1 MEIMNIRK
9 SANVITDDAVKFVT
23 GIENIEVFL
32 EENDEWQFHYSK
44 VTEIHWNSEKRQLDV
59 TINPPCC
66 VGIEYDR
73 KKVEVFLDFH
83 FTDVIDLKWE
93 YTQED
98 YAYDISMKEINGFL
112 ETWFA
117 FITLD
122 ITSKGVTVDKPRF
135 EPIKKT

>member
-1 MEIMNIRK
+1 MRK
-9 SANVITDDAVKFVT
+9 SANMITDDAVKFVT

-32 EENDEWQFHYSK
+32 KENDEWQFHFSK

-73 KKVEVFLDFH
+73 KKEEVFLDFH

-93 YTQED
+93 YTQDDFADE
-98 YAYDISMKEINGFL
+98 ISMKEFHGFL
-112 ETWFA
+112 ETWFD
-117 FITLD
+117 FITLR
-122 ITSKGVTVDKPRF
+122 ITSKGVIVDKPRF
-135 EPIKKT
+135 VLGKEK

>member
-1 MEIMNIRK
+1 MRK
-9 SANVITDDAVKFVT
+9 SANMITDDAVSSLQALR
-23 GIENIEVFL
+23 ISRSFL
-32 EENDEWQFHYSK
+32 KKTMNGNSIFSK

-93 YTQED
+93 YTQDDFADE
-98 YAYDISMKEINGFL
+98 ISMKEFHGFL
-112 ETWFA
+112 ETWFD
-117 FITLD
+117 FITLN
-122 ITSKGVTVDKPRF
+122 ITSKGVIVDKPRF
-135 EPIKKT
+135 VPGKEK

>member
-1 MEIMNIRK
+1 M
-9 SANVITDDAVKFVT
+9 ITDDAVKYVT

-32 EENDEWQFHYSK
+32 EEPDEWQFHFSK
-44 VTEIHWNSEKRQLDV
+44 VTEIHWYSEKRQLDV

-98 YAYDISMKEINGFL
+98 YPDEISMREFNGFL
-112 ETWFA
+112 ETWFD
-117 FITLD
+117 FITLNV
-122 ITSKGVTVDKPRF
+122 TSKGVVVDKPRF
-135 EPIKKT
+135 EPLKGKTQ

>member
-1 MEIMNIRK
+1 M
-9 SANVITDDAVKFVT
+9 ITDDAVSSLQALR
-23 GIENIEVFL
+23 ISRSFL
-32 EENDEWQFHYSK
+32 KKTMNGNSIFSK

-93 YTQED
+93 YTQDDFADE
-98 YAYDISMKEINGFL
+98 ISMKEFHGFL
-112 ETWFA
+112 ETWFD
-117 FITLD
+117 FITLN
-122 ITSKGVTVDKPRF
+122 ITSKGVIVDKPRF
-135 EPIKKT
+135 VPGKEN

>member
-9 SANVITDDAVKFVT
+9 SANVITDNAVKFVT

-32 EENDEWQFHYSK
+32 EENDEWQFHNSK

-98 YAYDISMKEINGFL
+98 YAYDISMKEFNGFL

>member
-1 MEIMNIRK
+1 MRK
-9 SANVITDDAVKFVT
+9 SANMITDDAVSSLQALR
-23 GIENIEVFL
+23 ISRSFL
-32 EENDEWQFHYSK
+32 KKTMNDNSIFSK

-93 YTQED
+93 YTQDDFADE
-98 YAYDISMKEINGFL
+98 ISMKEFHGFL
-112 ETWFA
+112 ETWFD
-117 FITLD
+117 FITLN
-122 ITSKGVTVDKPRF
+122 ITSKGVIVDKPRF
-135 EPIKKT
+135 VPGKEK

>member
-1 MEIMNIRK
+1 MNIRK

>member
-1 MEIMNIRK
+1 MRK
-9 SANVITDDAVKFVT
+9 SANMITDDAVSSLQALR
-23 GIENIEVFL
+23 ISRSFL
-32 EENDEWQFHYSK
+32 KKTMNGNSIFSK

-93 YTQED
+93 YTQDDFADE
-98 YAYDISMKEINGFL
+98 ISMKEFHGFL
-112 ETWFA
+112 ETWFD
-117 FITLD
+117 FITLN
-122 ITSKGVTVDKPRF
+122 ITSKGVIVDKPRF
-135 EPIKKT
+135 VPGKEN

>member
-1 MEIMNIRK
+1 M
-9 SANVITDDAVKFVT
+9 ITDDAVKFIT

-32 EENDEWQFHYSK
+32 KENDEWQFHFSK

-73 KKVEVFLDFH
+73 KKEEVFLDLH

-93 YTQED
+93 YTQD
-98 YAYDISMKEINGFL
+98 DFPMKFQCKSSTGFL
-112 ETWFA
+112 KHGS
-117 FITLD
+117 IIL
-122 ITSKGVTVDKPRF
+122 R
-135 EPIKKT
+135 

>member
-1 MEIMNIRK
+1 MRK
-9 SANVITDDAVKFVT
+9 SANMITDDAVKFIT

-32 EENDEWQFHYSK
+32 EENAEWQFHFSQ

-59 TINPPCC
+59 TVNPPCC

-93 YTQED
+93 YTQDDFADE
-98 YAYDISMKEINGFL
+98 ISMKEFHGFL
-112 ETWFA
+112 ETWFD
-117 FITLD
+117 FIKLN
-122 ITSKGVTVDKPRF
+122 ITSKGVIVDKPRF
-135 EPIKKT
+135 EPLKVEKQ

>member
-1 MEIMNIRK
+1 ME
-9 SANVITDDAVKFVT
+9 NVKYVYAKISQK
-23 GIENIEVFL
+23 IENIEVFL
-32 EENDEWQFHYSK
+32 KENDEWQFHFSK
-44 VTEIHWNSEKRQLDV
+44 VTDIHWNSEKRQLDV

-98 YAYDISMKEINGFL
+98 FADEISMKEFYGFL
-112 ETWFA
+112 ETWFD
-117 FITLD
+117 FITLK
-122 ITSKGVTVDKPRF
+122 ITSKGVIVDKPRF
-135 EPIKKT
+135 MPIKEK